1 MDRLGST
8 NLRSAPEVV
17 WERGSGLRKEGFDSG
32 PIDKVHKLVDVATT
46 VGQEVGIVG
55 VFIDVESEDGSHT
68 PNGIA
73 VLGVPNVVK
82 QLFRAV
88 IVASPGPATGGD
100 PGRLQIFL
108 KVVKGAEVLIDMFED
123 TIGRFSIS
131 AEDGEVKFVVLQS
144 ADGEG
149 EIDLKGSD
157 TGKDLIGDGG
167 ISGVGCAH
175 FFELGEDGVTFVDVA
190 GVELEVLFVGFIG
203 NLAGFSLHFSDE
215 GFLLVGVG
223 MGHRR
228 TIPQRR
234 SGVKPEKG
242 FLCGGCR
249 GRLAKLEA

>member
-1 MDRLGST
+1 MFVDIKAEEG
-8 NLRSAPEVV
+8 NYAPD
-17 WERGSGLRKEGFDSG
+17 G
-32 PIDKVHKLVDVATT
+32 VA
-46 VGQEVGIVG
+46 I
-55 VFIDVESEDGSHT
+55 
-68 PNGIA
+68 
-73 VLGVPNVVK
+73 LGVANVVEE
-82 QLFRAV
+82 FFGAV
-88 IVASPGPATGGD
+88 IVAGPSPTAGGDTGGFE
-100 PGRLQIFL
+100 FL
-108 KVVKGAEVLIDMFED
+108 LVVIERAKVLVDMFED
-123 TIGRFSIS
+123 AIGRF
-131 AEDGEVKFVVLQS
+131 AVAPKDGEVEFVVLQS

-167 ISGVGCAH
+167 IGGIRCAH

-203 NLAGFSLHFSDE
+203 NLAGFSLHFSEE

-234 SGVKPEKG
+234 GGVKPEKG
-242 FLCGGCR
+242 FSCGGCR

>member
-1 MDRLGST
+1 M
-8 NLRSAPEVV
+8 
-17 WERGSGLRKEGFDSG
+17 F
-32 PIDKVHKLVDVATT
+32 VDIKAEKGNDTPDGVA
-46 VGQEVGIVG
+46 I
-55 VFIDVESEDGSHT
+55 
-68 PNGIA
+68 
-73 VLGVPNVVK
+73 LGVANVVEE
-82 QLFRAV
+82 FFGAV
-88 IVASPGPATGGD
+88 IVASPSPTAGGD
-100 PGRLQIFL
+100 ASGF
-108 KVVKGAEVLIDMFED
+108 KVLFIVIERAKVLVDMFED
-123 TIGRFSIS
+123 AIGRFAI
-131 AEDGEVKFVVLQS
+131 APKDGEVEFVVLQS

-167 ISGVGCAH
+167 IGGIRCAH
-175 FFELGEDGVTFVDVA
+175 FFELGEDSVTFVDVA